1 MPVIVE
7 ITNTKTNEVF
17 VVSDREANSS
27 VDALRDIKQALNNG
41 IFDKGEN
48 LKRFKVLTIYY
59 KKKQNG
65 FN

>member
-1 MPVIVE
+1 MAVIVE

-17 VVSDREANSS
+17 VVSDRETNFGI
-27 VDALRDIKQALNNG
+27 DAVRDIKQALNDG
-41 IFDKGEN
+41 IFDKGKN
-48 LKRFKVLTIYY
+48 LKRFKVLTIY